1 MANQALNF
9 RKVSGIPSSNLEVG
23 TVYFDNSTHCIAVAV
38 SDSSAVYYSGVR
50 DVTMDS
56 SSIMHIVGPHG
67 TTQEI
72 DFSHLIIDTEFNK
85 LMAAVGVTASGNEFV
100 FDTDSEGIKGTNY
113 LDSSFAHTVKG
124 ALTVLDS
131 KLKAVEAS
139 AGVMS
144 IGGQAGAITLLG
156 GQDASGKVNLA
167 MGTGDNDHRIEAS
180 IIGLDT
186 AAYRPESYFDVSG
199 AAEAVRGKT
208 TDSSDASTV
217 YGAKKKAEEILG
229 TPSDTSAAN
238 TVYGAK
244 QKAEDVKTELLGDA
258 TTDTSA
264 SKTIEGLTKKIEES
278 NADSE
283 LHLYSGTEGTT
294 PATEV
299 TADGQTYRL
308 VQGSGSTAATVA
320 TFNIEKDSFV
330 TDGSVVYH
338 SDASASAWGEPG
350 TYIQL
355 AIRTTNTST
364 GSSAEKIIY
373 IPADSLV
380 DTYTANNSG
389 HNVTVTVSDYTIS
402 ADVSVTAGTSQLSFT
417 GTDTTIA
424 TAAGT
429 EIKVKLD
436 TLESV
441 AASTAGGVQL
451 SEANNTLS
459 ARLIDNAVTTAKIV
473 DGNVTTEKLDSSV
486 LAALEKANNSVQSV
500 TGETAVANS
509 SYIEISVEA
518 STNASKDVTLSSHA
532 NVTTHDV
539 STATASANG
548 LATAFDV
555 QEYVKAYVAEQL
567 VWKQFD

>member
-1 MANQALNF
+1 MATQVLNF
-9 RKVSGIPSSNLEVG
+9 RKVNGIPSSNLKVG
-23 TVYFDNSTHCIAVAV
+23 TVYFDNNTHCIAVAV
-38 SDSSAVYYSGVR
+38 TTTEAVFYSGVR
-50 DVTMDS
+50 DVTMDAS
-56 SSIMHIVGPHG
+56 SKMHIVGPHG

-72 DFSHLIIDTEFNK
+72 DFSHLIIDTEFEK
-85 LMAAVGVTASGNEFV
+85 LMAAVGVTASGDKFV
-100 FDTDSEGIKGTNY
+100 FDTDSDGIKGTNY
-113 LDSSFAHTVKG
+113 LDTSAASTVKG

-156 GQDASGKVNLA
+156 GQDSSGKVNLA
-167 MGTGDNDHRIEAS
+167 MGTDANDHRIEAS

-283 LHLYSGTEGTT
+283 LHLYSGESGTT
-294 PATEV
+294 VATEV

-330 TDGSVVYH
+330 TDGSVVTH
-338 SDASASAWGEPG
+338 DASGAWGGPG

-355 AIRTTNTST
+355 ALRTTDTST
-364 GSSAEKIIY
+364 GGSEEKIIY
-373 IPADSLV
+373 IPATSLV
-380 DTYTANNSG
+380 DTYTANNEG
-389 HNVTVTVSDYTIS
+389 HNVTVTVSGYQIS

-424 TAAGT
+424 TVAGT
-429 EIKVKLD
+429 EIKAKLD

-486 LAALEKANNSVQSV
+486 LAALGKANNSVQSV
-500 TGETAVANS
+500 TGETAVTNS

-548 LATAFDV
+548 LATAYDV